1 MIRPRIAA
9 GVAVAAAALFLVPAT
24 AGAAPTDPVPGT
36 NCNVGQ
42 VERATQAIAPEALT
56 ALDSLPGGRA
66 SAEKFLTATPDQRQ
80 QQLPQLEQSNPMAY
94 SYYKSNKSD
103 VDAKIA
109 KVVAECPNY

>member
-1 MIRPRIAA
+1 MTRMRIAA
-9 GVAVAAAALFLVPAT
+9 GVTAAVAALILSPAI

-56 ALDSLPGGRA
+56 ALDNLPGGRA
-66 SAEKFLTATPDQRQ
+66 SAEKFLTSTPAQRQ

-94 SYYKSNKSD
+94 AYYKNNKAD